1 LEPEVAAEGV
11 VGSRGPLIGAAGVV
25 SMTVCGS
32 SGLGRAWVS
41 TYRGR
46 PPGHEELRE
55 VTGFNM
61 TNGGKE
67 PALQWAETTLD
78 VHGRSVPG
86 QLAFVPASVQVN
98 IDRWAVLLFG
108 KEYSASI
115 QLEGMTPEQ
124 LTLTMKN
131 DDAGH
136 TDLRTALAHHP

>member
-1 LEPEVAAEGV
+1 MEPGVAAEGV
-11 VGSRGPLIGAAGVV
+11 VGSHGPLIGAAGVI
-25 SMTVCGS
+25 SMTVFGS
-32 SGLGRAWVS
+32 SVLGRAWVS

-46 PPGHEELRE
+46 PPGQDELQE
-55 VTGFNM
+55 VTSFNM

-67 PALQWAETTLD
+67 PALHWAETTLD

-86 QLAFVPASVQVN
+86 HLAFVPASAQVN

-124 LTLTMKN
+124 LTLCVN
-131 DDAGH
+131 
-136 TDLRTALAHHP
+136 LRRGSGSA